1 MHASIR
7 RFARRGHVHWPSAL
21 FLLAVLT
28 NTSLIALAADTW
40 LAALLAVP
48 QALLMVGCQ
57 ETKHLAVHRTFF
69 GNRALNDI
77 VGVACAALFGVN
89 FFAYRYFHLA
99 HHRHTCTQH
108 DPEGRL
114 YSLSWRT
121 RWIWLLAP
129 IELPWVAWHLNRI
142 GWAMVPAAKR
152 VQRNATLLWMIAFVA
167 LLALGAHYAPRTLA
181 LAYLLPLALFA
192 WIDFVLTQS
201 EHYGVAVVPGSH
213 RRAPGSLTHDVVLP
227 SGLGWLTLHRTLH
240 RVHHRDPALPWFQ
253 APGRLMADATA
264 PTPYT
269 YGAFVRRWLREGPR
283 SWQMDDS
290 ARAEPPARPGAGR

>member
-1 MHASIR
+1 MHPAIR
-7 RFARRGHVHWPSAL
+7 RFARRHFHWPSAL
-21 FLLAVLT
+21 FLLAVLI
-28 NTSLIALAADTW
+28 NTSLIALASDTW
-40 LAALLAVP
+40 LAALLVVP

-69 GNRALNDI
+69 ANRALNDI
-77 VGVACAALFGVN
+77 AGMACAALFGVN

-99 HHRHTCTQH
+99 HHRHTCTQD

-114 YSLSWRT
+114 YALSWHT
-121 RWIWLLAP
+121 RWIWMLAP

-142 GWAMVPAAKR
+142 GWTMVPAAKR
-152 VQRNATLLWMIAFVA
+152 AQRNAALLWMIAFAA
-167 LLALGAHYAPRTLA
+167 LLAMSARYAPRTLI

-201 EHYGVAVVPGSH
+201 EHYGVAIDTGS
-213 RRAPGSLTHDVVLP
+213 RRRDVGLLTHDVVLP
-227 SGLGWLTLHRTLH
+227 FGLGWLTLHRALH

-253 APGRLMADATA
+253 APSRLEADATA
-264 PTPYT
+264 PAPHP

-283 SWQMDDS
+283 LWQTENGVRAD
-290 ARAEPPARPGAGR
+290 ARAWPESGR